1 MTSILGTNSNNNL
14 VGMSGDDNIYG
25 LLGNDTL
32 LGYGGND
39 TLYGDTSPSEIQTLT
54 PGTDGRYAIQHG
66 TFISVTLSQFNF
78 PPTEAQSLGY
88 AILDASGA
96 ILSREMIVDDANTTE
111 RGSAIDINVENGVS
125 LVFFTLPSS
134 ERSGFAWRPLDLNA
148 VNTNIPVS
156 NVTITVEEISST
168 ADNHGNDNLYG
179 DEGDD
184 RLFGEGGNDYLI
196 GGQGNDI
203 LSGGEGNDI
212 LWGENGDD
220 HLHGGDG
227 DDILQGQNGIDKL
240 EGGAGNDSLYGGR
253 GNDTLLAGDG
263 TDYVRGQN
271 GDDVIRGGTGDD
283 ELWGDNGDDII
294 RGDQGA
300 DYIEGG
306 NGNDLLFGGAGKDE
320 ILGGTGDDDIR
331 GNNGDDTIYGE
342 GGNDTLRG
350 NAGNDIID
358 GGEGNDWI
366 FGNLGSNTL
375 LGGNGNDYLLA
386 GWISR
391 DNLLD
396 GGSGEDILIGGTH
409 SDTLIFDLQDFQGQT
424 EILPDGRAINQ
435 HIYDAS
441 TGFDSLRMSGSVHAD
456 FTGNSYQDNPNT
468 QGNVIAGIEAV
479 IGDSSHQTVTINI
492 YGINAQSDTT
502 DNDDWQGFVAWLG
515 EGEDTLNLTGG
526 HWQYDAADISNA
538 DITPAMIEKMALTT
552 TQVSQLQAFVFANI
566 YSDDQVTIWTD
577 AENITYQGIDLL

>member
-1 MTSILGTNSNNNL
+1 MASIFGTNTNNNL
-14 VGMSGDDNIYG
+14 VGTNDDDDIYG
-25 LLGNDTL
+25 LLGSDTL
-32 LGYGGND
+32 LGYEGND

-54 PGTDGRYAIQHG
+54 PGADGRYAIQHG

-88 AILDASGA
+88 AILDASGTV
-96 ILSREMIVDDANTTE
+96 LSREIIVDYTNTAE

-134 ERSGFAWRPLDLNA
+134 DLSGFAWRPLDLSG
-148 VNTNIPVS
+148 VNTDIPAS
-156 NVTITVEEISST
+156 NVTIMVEEISST

-179 DEGDD
+179 YDGDD
-184 RLFGEGGNDYLI
+184 RLFGEGGDDYLI
-196 GGQGNDI
+196 GGQGNDM
-203 LSGGEGNDI
+203 LSGGEGNDV
-212 LWGENGDD
+212 LWGENGED

-271 GDDVIRGGTGDD
+271 GDDVIRGGAGDD

-306 NGNDLLFGGAGKDE
+306 NGNDLLFGGAGNDQ
-320 ILGGTGDDDIR
+320 ILGGRGDDDIR
-331 GNNGDDTIYGE
+331 GNSGDDIIYGE
-342 GGNDTLRG
+342 GGDDILRG
-350 NAGNDIID
+350 NAGNDYLD
-358 GGEGNDWI
+358 GGEGNDRI

-375 LGGNGNDYLLA
+375 LGGNGDDYLLA
-386 GWISR
+386 GWNSH

-409 SDTLIFDLQDFQGQT
+409 SDTLIFDILDFQGQT
-424 EILPDGRAINQ
+424 ETTPDGREINQ

-441 TGFDSLRMSGSVHAD
+441 TGFDTLRVSGSVHVD
-456 FTGNSYQDNPNT
+456 FTGNSYQDNPDIT
-468 QGNVIAGIEAV
+468 GNVIAGIESV
-479 IGDSSHQTVTINI
+479 IGDGGNQTITINVHEI
-492 YGINAQSDTT
+492 DAQSDTT

-515 EGEDTLNLTGG
+515 EGEDTLNLTGV
-526 HWQYDAADISNA
+526 HWQYSPTSVSNA
-538 DITPAMIEKMALTT
+538 DITPAMIEKMALTAG
-552 TQVSQLQAFVFANI
+552 QASELQAFVFNDI
-566 YSDDQVTIWTD
+566 YSNDQITIWTD
-577 AENITYQGIDLL
+577 AENISYQGMDIL